1 MGCGMFIARDPS
13 ILSEAFKVAAEFMPS
28 SVSQLD
34 PYLTTVQWSRRFL
47 GLRLFLSLAAAGW
60 VGYGQHVERA
70 VELAARVRERLAAR
84 GWQIANDSQLAVLC
98 VIPPP
103 GYPAIREIVKRV
115 LASGR
120 AWVAVA
126 KTEGREVIRVCVTH
140 GETSLADVEELVG
153 ALEASP

>member
-1 MGCGMFIARDPS
+1 
-13 ILSEAFKVAAEFMPS
+13 
-28 SVSQLD
+28 
-34 PYLTTVQWSRRFL
+34 
-47 GLRLFLSLAAAGW
+47 
-60 VGYGQHVERA
+60 
-70 VELAARVRERLAAR
+70 
-84 GWQIANDSQLAVLC
+84 VLC

-103 GYPAIREIVKRV
+103 GYPAIRDIVKRV

-153 ALEASP
+153 ALEANP